1 MKAVTMKE
9 INYRAIE
16 KMPITIEVMNMISV
30 LHEYKGRQE
39 LYIETQPEILDKL
52 MEVARI
58 QSTEASNKI
67 EGIFTSDKRLKEIVQ
82 KKSEPRNRNEK
93 EIAGYREVLGMIH
106 DSYSY
111 IQLKPNDILTLHK
124 YLYSY
129 SETSN
134 GGHYK
139 MVDNYIEE
147 EDEFGNKSVRFQPIP
162 AILTKEYIETLCS
175 QYEDAIHH
183 TNIDPLLIIPCV
195 ILDFLCI
202 HPFGDGNGRMSR
214 LLTLLLLYKAG
225 YMVGKYISI
234 EMVVEKSKE
243 TYYEV
248 LQDSSIDWHEN
259 TNDYMPFIKY
269 TLGTIINA
277 YKDFEERFVLLE
289 KKKKTSPER
298 VYSII
303 ERSLVKL
310 GKSDIMI
317 LCPELSQKTV
327 ERALK
332 KLVDEGKIAKIGAG
346 KSTTYVDVKRL

>member
-1 MKAVTMKE
+1 MKE
-9 INYRAIE
+9 INYRKIE
-16 KMPITIEVMNMISV
+16 EMPITIEVMNMISA

-39 LYIETQPEILDKL
+39 LYIETQPEILERL

-67 EGIFTSDKRLKEIVQ
+67 EGIYTSDARLKEIVQ

-111 IQLKPNDILTLHK
+111 IQLKPSDILTLHK

-129 SETSN
+129 SESGN

-147 EDEFGNKSVRFQPIP
+147 KDEFGNKSVRFQPVP
-162 AILTKEYIETLCS
+162 AILTAEYIESLCK
-175 QYEDAIHH
+175 QYEDVINN
-183 TNIDPLLIIPCV
+183 TNIDPLLVIPCV

-225 YMVGKYISI
+225 YLVGKYISI

-248 LQDSSIDWHEN
+248 LQDSSINWHEN
-259 TNDYMPFIKY
+259 TNDYMPFIRY

-277 YKDFEERFVLLE
+277 YKDFEDRFILLE
-289 KKKKTSPER
+289 KKKMTSPER

-317 LCPELSQKTV
+317 LCPELSQKTI

-332 KLVDEGKIAKIGAG
+332 KLTDDGKIVKVGAG
-346 KSTTYVDVKRL
+346 KSTTYVDVRRLK